1 MADTV
6 KTLNG
11 VYKAT
16 VVDIN
21 DPQKQNRIKVT
32 LQFYNTP
39 LGSTQKPLSTDWI
52 PQISAPGLNL
62 PAPAIGQGVWVMFQ
76 SGDPSHPVW
85 MGSFGKWQ
93 APSKK
98 VLIKPLLNTVS
109 LSGITDLIIVVTNQD
124 GTQEID
130 LVATLL
136 AMANRLKNHEERIT
150 SLESQMA
157 GKASTSHSHPGL

>member
-1 MADTV
+1 MTDKV

-21 DPQKQNRIKVT
+21 DPQNQNRIKVS
-32 LQFYNTP
+32 LQFFNTP

-52 PQISAPGLNL
+52 QPISSSGLNL

-76 SGDPSHPVW
+76 AGDPSHPVW
-85 MGSFGKWQ
+85 VGSFGKWQ
-93 APSKK
+93 ASSKK

-109 LSGITDLIIVVTNQD
+109 LSGLTDQIIVNTNQD
-124 GTQEID
+124 GTQDID
-130 LVATLL
+130 LLATLL
-136 AMANRLKNHEERIT
+136 AMANKIKNHESRIA
-150 SLESQMA
+150 SLEAQIVT
-157 GKASTSHSHPGL
+157 KASIGHTHAV